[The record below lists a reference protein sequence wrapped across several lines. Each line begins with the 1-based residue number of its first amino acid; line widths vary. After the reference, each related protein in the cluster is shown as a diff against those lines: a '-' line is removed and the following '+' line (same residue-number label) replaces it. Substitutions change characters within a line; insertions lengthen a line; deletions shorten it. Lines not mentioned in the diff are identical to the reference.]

1 MVLDRVDI
9 GLLSIGI
16 TLILMFL
23 RMPIGIALSLSAFGG
38 IWMITSFTAAIG
50 LVRTVPYS
58 FVATWELSA
67 IPMFLLM
74 GYIAA
79 NSGITRGLFI
89 ALRNACRN
97 IPGGLASASVFAT
110 ALFSSAS
117 GSSIATAAAMSRI
130 TVPEMLRAGYD
141 KALASGTVAAAGGLG
156 SLIPPS
162 ILMVIFGIFTGA
174 PIGQLF
180 MAGFLPGLL
189 TALAYVALI
198 TVRVSLNPALAPR
211 ARIESGAPVERAS
224 WGDIIPLP
232 LLILGVLGGI
242 FAGLFSATEAGAIGS
257 VMALAVAAWRRSLH
271 WVQLKQAILDTV
283 KSTSAIFVIAVG
295 AALFQRLMG
304 LSQLPNELS
313 NFLLELSDNPL
324 VIIALI
330 AVVYVILGM
339 FLDSTGIMLLT
350 LPLLM
355 PVLSELNINLI
366 WFGILVIKL
375 LEIGLMTPPVGMN
388 CFVLKSALGD
398 QIDLQT
404 IFKGVAWYVA
414 LELVVFTI
422 LVFFPQISLF
432 LPNLMLG
439 S

>member
-1 MVLDRVDI
+1 MMLDRVDI
-9 GLLSIGI
+9 GLLSIVV
-16 TLILMFL
+16 TLVLMFL

-38 IWMITSFTAAIG
+38 ICLITSFNAAIG

-58 FVATWELSA
+58 FVATWEFSA

-141 KALASGTVAAAGGLG
+141 KALATGTVAAAGGLG

-162 ILMVIFGIFTGA
+162 ILMVIYGIFTGA

-180 MAGFLPGLL
+180 MAGFLPGIL
-189 TALAYVALI
+189 TALAYVMLI
-198 TVRVSLNPALAPR
+198 TARVRVKPSLAPR
-211 ARIESGAPVERAS
+211 VKLAPGEVLERAS
-224 WGDIIPLP
+224 LADVLPLP
-232 LLILGVLGGI
+232 ILILGVLGGI

-257 VMALAVAAWRRSLH
+257 VLAIVIAAARRSLR
-271 WVQLKQAILDTV
+271 WDQLKQAIIDTV

-313 NFLLELSDNPL
+313 HFLLALSDNPL
-324 VIIALI
+324 VIIGLI
-330 AVVYVILGM
+330 AIVYLILGM

-350 LPLLM
+350 LPLFM
-355 PVLSELNINLI
+355 PVLTELNIDLI

-375 LEIGLMTPPVGMN
+375 LEIGLITPPVGMN
-388 CFVLKSALGD
+388 CFVLKSSLGS
-398 QIDLQT
+398 QVELQT
-404 IFKGVAWYVA
+404 IFKGVAWYVG
-414 LELVVFTI
+414 LELVVFTV

-432 LPNLMLG
+432 LPSLMLG
-439 S
+439 N